1 MSNLVKYNGA
11 FKKVFCI
18 DENLLNDNLTILN
31 CEGWDSMAQMSLVST
46 LEKEFD
52 IFFEPEDIVEFI
64 SYKKGKEILRK
75 YKINI

>member
-1 MSNLVKYNGA
+1 MSNLNKYNEV
-11 FKKVFCI
+11 FKTIFHLE
-18 DENLLNDNLTILN
+18 DNLLNDELSVLN
-31 CEGWDSMAQMSLVST
+31 CEGWDSMAQMSLVSM

-52 IFFEPEDIVEFI
+52 IFFEPEDVVEFI